1 MQDRIGCVQNLTE
14 QIQLLAQDLKGKPMG
29 LVVPRDEVDH
39 SDIALLAIAVASP
52 DALFD
57 ALRVPRQIVVDY
69 RLTELKVQTFCAG
82 FGADE
87 NLRTCTELV
96 YECEP
101 HGNLAARPDSRRE
114 TGALLFLPAYV
125 CLLRALVIV
134 RPAEQRDVV
143 VTQADRQ

>member
-1 MQDRIGCVQNLTE
+1 
-14 QIQLLAQDLKGKPMG
+14 MG
-29 LVVPRDEVDH
+29 LVIPSDEVDH

-69 RLTELKVQTFCAG
+69 RLAELKVQTFCAG

-87 NLRTCTELV
+87 NLRTCAELV

-101 HGNLAARPDSRRE
+101 DGNLAARLRTRRE
-114 TGALLFLPAYV
+114 TGTFLFLPAGV
-125 CLLRALVIV
+125 GLLRTLVIV
-134 RPAEQRDVV
+134 HAAEQRDVV

>member
-1 MQDRIGCVQNLTE
+1 MQDRIGCVQDFTE
-14 QIQLLAQDLKGKPMG
+14 EIQLLAQDLKSKPMG
-29 LVVPRDEVDH
+29 LVIPRDEVDH
-39 SDIALLAIAVASP
+39 CDIALLAIAVASP

-57 ALRVPRQIVVDY
+57 ALRVSRQIVVDY
-69 RLTELKVQTFCAG
+69 RFTELKVQTFCAG

-87 NLRTCTELV
+87 NLRACAELV

-101 HGNLAARPDSRRE
+101 DGNLAARLRTRRE
-114 TGALLFLPAYV
+114 TGTLLFLPAYV
-125 CLLRALVIV
+125 CLLSTLVII